1 MGIGTTV
8 LAGAEEGTDVAHEEH
23 GHRHQHN
30 TGERQAKP
38 QKTEDGAVHHPAGFW
53 SFNDSFYRYGTSGL

>member
-1 MGIGTTV
+1 MGIGTAV

-23 GHRHQHN
+23 GHRHQHQ

-38 QKTEDGAVHHPAGFW
+38 QQDRRWRNEL
-53 SFNDSFYRYGTSGL
+53 SSS